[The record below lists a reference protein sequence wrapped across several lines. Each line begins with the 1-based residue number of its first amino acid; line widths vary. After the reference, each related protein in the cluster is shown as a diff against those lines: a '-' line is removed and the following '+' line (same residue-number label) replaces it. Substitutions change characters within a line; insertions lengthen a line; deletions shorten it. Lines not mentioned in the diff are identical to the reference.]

1 MENLSRCGIIILYNP
16 MSGTGLSL
24 TRDIPT
30 FTENGVR
37 TMITYKLFM
46 IRHGLTEANFDGRY
60 IGSTDLPLCRE
71 GREALKKL
79 AKTREY
85 PGVGRV
91 YSPPLLRCTETAE
104 IIYPGHTPVLVD
116 KLREYSFGVF
126 ENKTVAE
133 LAATEAFKR
142 WSDSGMREPPLGGED
157 REVFLHRCEEGFKW
171 VLEDMMRHRIT
182 SAALICHSGVMMNL
196 LAHYG
201 YPRLEPLRWKAEPGE
216 GFTALVTASLWQ
228 RAEVFEVVDPIPYH
242 KDDRRE
248 PASYGIYDV
257 NGEKDD

>member
-1 MENLSRCGIIILYNP
+1 MMEHPANRSWCRHLLKMG
-16 MSGTGLSL
+16 
-24 TRDIPT
+24 
-30 FTENGVR
+30 FR

-71 GREALKKL
+71 GREGLKKL
-79 AKTREY
+79 VKTREY

-91 YSPPLLRCTETAE
+91 YSPPLLRCTETAG
-104 IIYPGHTPVLVD
+104 IIYPEQKPVLVD

-133 LAATEAFKR
+133 LASTEAFKR
-142 WSDSGMREPPLGGED
+142 WSDSGMRDAPLGGED
-157 REVFLHRCEEGFKW
+157 RDVFLHRCEEGFKW

-182 SAALICHSGVMMNL
+182 SAALICHSGILMNL

-216 GFTALVTASLWQ
+216 GFTALITASMWQ

-257 NGEKDD
+257 DGEKDD